1 MGTVPKSTKAD
12 IKFFFGLSLQRI
24 GIAIMVGF
32 VSFSICQE
40 TISNAWLQIIM
51 SLIFVAI
58 SLVLSGRSPSN
69 PRITFAKGLILFVLN
84 FFEPKNYTEL
94 KQKNTAH
101 TRKERLNEM
110 PKSKNKIS
118 YSQCLDYLADI
129 KEYCGNGI
137 IKLSYRNKRQSLPAL
152 CRYQA

>member
-12 IKFFFGLSLQRI
+12 IKFFLGLSLQRI

-40 TISNAWLQIIM
+40 MISNAWLQIIM

-69 PRITFAKGLILFVLN
+69 PRITFAKGLILL
-84 FFEPKNYTEL
+84 Y
-94 KQKNTAH
+94 
-101 TRKERLNEM
+101 
-110 PKSKNKIS
+110 
-118 YSQCLDYLADI
+118 
-129 KEYCGNGI
+129 
-137 IKLSYRNKRQSLPAL
+137 
-152 CRYQA
+152 

>member
-12 IKFFFGLSLQRI
+12 IKFFFRLSLQRI

-69 PRITFAKGLILFVLN
+69 PRITFAKGLILF
-84 FFEPKNYTEL
+84 EPKKLYGTETEEYRTYKEREAERNAK
-94 KQKNTAH
+94 KQK
-101 TRKERLNEM
+101 
-110 PKSKNKIS
+110 
-118 YSQCLDYLADI
+118 
-129 KEYCGNGI
+129 
-137 IKLSYRNKRQSLPAL
+137 
-152 CRYQA
+152 

>member
-1 MGTVPKSTKAD
+1 MGTVPKSTKTD

-84 FFEPKNYTEL
+84 FFEPKKLYGTETEEYRTYKEREAERNAK
-94 KQKNTAH
+94 KQK
-101 TRKERLNEM
+101 
-110 PKSKNKIS
+110 
-118 YSQCLDYLADI
+118 
-129 KEYCGNGI
+129 
-137 IKLSYRNKRQSLPAL
+137 
-152 CRYQA
+152 

>member
-69 PRITFAKGLILFVLN
+69 RRITFAKGLILFVLN
-84 FFEPKNYTEL
+84 FFEPKKLYGTETEEYRTYKEREAERNAK
-94 KQKNTAH
+94 KQK
-101 TRKERLNEM
+101 
-110 PKSKNKIS
+110 
-118 YSQCLDYLADI
+118 
-129 KEYCGNGI
+129 
-137 IKLSYRNKRQSLPAL
+137 
-152 CRYQA
+152 

>member
-84 FFEPKNYTEL
+84 FFEPKKLYGTE
-94 KQKNTAH
+94 TEEYR
-101 TRKERLNEM
+101 TYKEREAERNAKKKKKKKIFTM
-110 PKSKNKIS
+110 P
-118 YSQCLDYLADI
+118 
-129 KEYCGNGI
+129 
-137 IKLSYRNKRQSLPAL
+137 
-152 CRYQA
+152 